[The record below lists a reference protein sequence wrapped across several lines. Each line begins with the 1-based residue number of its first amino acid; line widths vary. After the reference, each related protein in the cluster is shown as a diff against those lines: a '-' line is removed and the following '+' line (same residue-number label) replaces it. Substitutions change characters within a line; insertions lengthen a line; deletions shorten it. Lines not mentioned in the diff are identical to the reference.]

1 MGESVDGTPSYNS
14 FILDGAAADVDLGE
28 SDSEVLDRKASKA
41 KDTKKLRMAQL
52 IEKIVY
58 HLEKLRYIMDGAI
71 LPRDANLR
79 LFDSRDDNEQSVKR
93 KFNLNDDR

>member
-1 MGESVDGTPSYNS
+1 MGESVDGRPSYNS
-14 FILDGAAADVDLGE
+14 FILDGAAADVDRGE
-28 SDSEVLDRKASKA
+28 GDSEVLDRKA

-79 LFDSRDDNEQSVKR
+79 LFDSRDDNEQSAKR